1 MAKPIISNTILA
13 IVAAGVLFFIGR
25 SVYDVFT
32 RAPVRDIQNHQVQDN
47 SSQSAPTV
55 SGTIQ
60 LPAELTPEPTD
71 PSGILPA
78 VSNNAPASQNQP
90 TIQPQPPEPAV
101 VAPSSAPQSPV
112 TEAEP
117 TTEETDEPHALKI
130 NPDLRQAI
138 PPVPLAPP
146 SPFPTPVAPASD
158 KQLFEA
164 TDNLDS
170 SQTTY
175 NDNIGN
181 GFPAP
186 QPNFPAPGTTPGISP
201 EPAPFETGE
210 GSPFS
215 NFPAPVN
222 NSNTHPGNINS
233 SNPEFEQLQNLQL
246 QKERLRKDLGF
257 WALKLSGNKKSR
269 FSSGF
274 FMSG

>member
-32 RAPVRDIQNHQVQDN
+32 RAPVRDIQNHQAQDN
-47 SSQSAPTV
+47 SSQLAPTV

-60 LPAELTPEPTD
+60 LPAESNPEQTGTP
-71 PSGILPA
+71 GILPA
-78 VSNNAPASQNQP
+78 ISGNDATSQNQPITQP
-90 TIQPQPPEPAV
+90 TIQPQSQEPTAA
-101 VAPSSAPQSPV
+101 APSSAPQSPV

-138 PPVPLAPP
+138 PAVPLAPP

-186 QPNFPAPGTTPGISP
+186 QPNFPVPGTTPGISP
-201 EPAPFETGE
+201 EPAPSEPGE

-222 NSNTHPGNINS
+222 NSNSNSGSINS
-233 SNPEFEQLQNLQL
+233 SNPEFERLQNLQL
-246 QKERLRKDLGF
+246 EKERLRNDLGF
-257 WALKLSGNKKSR
+257 
-269 FSSGF
+269 
-274 FMSG
+274 